1 MTKLEKTAINWLNK
15 NYEDLTPFETEKYP
29 DYIFFMKNGEVIF
42 DYYKKNGWVQISNTK
57 IWSFFESF
65 FSMNYQQIQDITKV
79 WVEEHYK
86 LRVTTTFAGQKIL
99 NTQVEEH
106 YKLRVTTT
114 SVGAGLNNNWWR
126 NIIN

>member
-1 MTKLEKTAINWLNK
+1 MKFGLKYHKWFGKIGNMNFIITESKLEKTAINWLNK

-86 LRVTTTFAGQKIL
+86 LRVTKTFFAAFIFHIGGGTL
-99 NTQVEEH
+99 
-106 YKLRVTTT
+106 
-114 SVGAGLNNNWWR
+114 
-126 NIIN
+126 